1 MLNAG
6 LLLIPQGVGSLAAR
20 FVVGKLV
27 ARLGARLVTIAS
39 FLLAAAA
46 TVPFALAGPHTSL
59 WLLGAV
65 LLIRGFGIGA
75 VLIPPMS
82 VAYQDVPPAGIPH
95 ATMNTRIASR
105 SAPPSASRSLP
116 SPSSPCSRTAPP
128 APSRARSG
136 GRPASPS
143 RRSSPLSRSPPP
155 VRQTATDMQPLPAT
169 GGFSRGSRCSEN
181 TAVDNIPDNHSKQAG
196 DTQTRR
202 RGAELEAAILDA
214 AWEQLIAE
222 GYEHF
227 TIDTVTARARTSKP
241 VLYRRWKT
249 REDLLRATVRHRG
262 AADSPPSPDTG
273 TLRGDLLALL
283 TSANTNRNPMVALV
297 SSMLGSYY
305 NQTGP
310 TPAELRDAFLSQRG
324 STVEQV
330 VKRAVERGEIDSAR
344 LTPRIIALP
353 FDLFR
358 NEMMM
363 TLKPVPDHV
372 LRQIVD
378 DIFIP
383 LVTTGRQAR

>member
-1 MLNAG
+1 MTDTPPL
-6 LLLIPQGVGSLAAR
+6 P
-20 FVVGKLV
+20 
-27 ARLGARLVTIAS
+27 TTAS
-39 FLLAAAA
+39 F
-46 TVPFALAGPHTSL
+46 S
-59 WLLGAV
+59 
-65 LLIRGFGIGA
+65 
-75 VLIPPMS
+75 
-82 VAYQDVPPAGIPH
+82 Q
-95 ATMNTRIASR
+95 ASR
-105 SAPPSASRSLP
+105 L
-116 SPSSPCSRTAPP
+116 
-128 APSRARSG
+128 
-136 GRPASPS
+136 
-143 RRSSPLSRSPPP
+143 
-155 VRQTATDMQPLPAT
+155 
-169 GGFSRGSRCSEN
+169 SEN
-181 TAVDNIPDNHSKQAG
+181 TVVDNIPDNHSEQAD

-262 AADSPPSPDTG
+262 AAADPPSIPDTG

-283 TSANTNRNPMVALV
+283 TRANTTRNPMAALV
-297 SSMLGSYY
+297 STMLGSYY

-310 TPAELRDAFLSQRG
+310 TPAELRDAFLGQRG
-324 STVEQV
+324 SAVEQV
-330 VKRAVERGEIDSAR
+330 VNRAVERGEIDPDR
-344 LTPRIIALP
+344 LTPRIINLP

-363 TLKPVPDHV
+363 TLKPVPGHV

-383 LVTTGRQAR
+383 LVTTPPPAR

>member
-1 MLNAG
+1 
-6 LLLIPQGVGSLAAR
+6 
-20 FVVGKLV
+20 
-27 ARLGARLVTIAS
+27 
-39 FLLAAAA
+39 
-46 TVPFALAGPHTSL
+46 
-59 WLLGAV
+59 
-65 LLIRGFGIGA
+65 
-75 VLIPPMS
+75 
-82 VAYQDVPPAGIPH
+82 
-95 ATMNTRIASR
+95 
-105 SAPPSASRSLP
+105 
-116 SPSSPCSRTAPP
+116 
-128 APSRARSG
+128 
-136 GRPASPS
+136 
-143 RRSSPLSRSPPP
+143 
-155 VRQTATDMQPLPAT
+155 
-169 GGFSRGSRCSEN
+169 
-181 TAVDNIPDNHSKQAG
+181 VDNIPDNHSKQAG
-196 DTQTRR
+196 DTQSRR

-262 AADSPPSPDTG
+262 AVDSPPSPDTG

-283 TSANTNRNPMVALV
+283 THANTNRNPMVALV

-330 VKRAVERGEIDSAR
+330 VKRAVERGEIDPAR

-383 LVTTGRQAR
+383 LVTTGQPTR

>member
-1 MLNAG
+1 M
-6 LLLIPQGVGSLAAR
+6 
-20 FVVGKLV
+20 
-27 ARLGARLVTIAS
+27 
-39 FLLAAAA
+39 
-46 TVPFALAGPHTSL
+46 
-59 WLLGAV
+59 
-65 LLIRGFGIGA
+65 
-75 VLIPPMS
+75 
-82 VAYQDVPPAGIPH
+82 
-95 ATMNTRIASR
+95 
-105 SAPPSASRSLP
+105 
-116 SPSSPCSRTAPP
+116 
-128 APSRARSG
+128 
-136 GRPASPS
+136 
-143 RRSSPLSRSPPP
+143 
-155 VRQTATDMQPLPAT
+155 
-169 GGFSRGSRCSEN
+169 
-181 TAVDNIPDNHSKQAG
+181 DNIPDNHSKQAG

-363 TLKPVPDHV
+363 TLKPVPNHV

>member
-1 MLNAG
+1 
-6 LLLIPQGVGSLAAR
+6 VG
-20 FVVGKLV
+20 
-27 ARLGARLVTIAS
+27 
-39 FLLAAAA
+39 
-46 TVPFALAGPHTSL
+46 
-59 WLLGAV
+59 
-65 LLIRGFGIGA
+65 
-75 VLIPPMS
+75 
-82 VAYQDVPPAGIPH
+82 
-95 ATMNTRIASR
+95 
-105 SAPPSASRSLP
+105 
-116 SPSSPCSRTAPP
+116 
-128 APSRARSG
+128 
-136 GRPASPS
+136 
-143 RRSSPLSRSPPP
+143 
-155 VRQTATDMQPLPAT
+155 
-169 GGFSRGSRCSEN
+169 
-181 TAVDNIPDNHSKQAG
+181 NIPDNHSKQAG

-202 RGAELEAAILDA
+202 RGAELEQAILDA

-227 TIDTVTARARTSKP
+227 TIDTVAARAGTSKP

-262 AADSPPSPDTG
+262 AADPLAIPDTG

-283 TSANTNRNPMVALV
+283 TLANTDHNPMAALV

-324 STVEQV
+324 SAVERV
-330 VKRAVERGEIDSAR
+330 VNRAVERGEADPAR
-344 LTPRIIALP
+344 LTPRIIDLP

-363 TLKPVPDHV
+363 TLKPVPGHV

-383 LVTTGRQAR
+383 LVTTQPPPR